1 MVGRV
6 IVGVIGL
13 SLSQEERDALS
24 SPELFG
30 VILFSRN
37 YQDKKQLRGLID
49 SIKAINATLLIFV
62 DQEGAIW
69 RFDRGFYRIPIANYF
84 GDCYDRHGE
93 KVACEEARSSAY
105 VMAKELKGVGVDV
118 TIAPVVDV
126 HNNQSAIIGQRGR
139 AFHQNP
145 DVVSVLGKAFIEGL
159 NEAGCP
165 AVIKHFPGHGSAHGD
180 THINQ
185 VIDERSWEELEACDV
200 KPFKALLGSGV
211 AQAVM
216 VGHVVYPAVDDQL
229 AVFSKTWL
237 DLLRG
242 YNKDAC
248 VFTDCLGMA
257 GVGQWSDQEKC
268 QRALEAGCDVLV
280 YSNQI
285 YREENTGLAAVVP
298 KPIPEVLE
306 AVLAIPDSEESQ
318 ARRAGL
324 LAERVT

>member
-6 IVGVIGL
+6 IVGVVGL
-13 SLSQEERDALS
+13 SLSAEERDALS
-24 SPELFG
+24 SHELLG

-37 YQDKKQLRGLID
+37 YQDKKQLSELID
-49 SIKAINATLLIFV
+49 SIKSINPSLLIFV

-69 RFDRGFYRIPIANYF
+69 RFERGFYRIPIANYF

-93 KVACEEARSSAY
+93 KVACEETRSSAY
-105 VMAKELKGVGVDV
+105 VMAKELKDVGVDV
-118 TIAPVVDV
+118 TIAPVLDV
-126 HNNQSAIIGQRGR
+126 HNNQSTIIGQRGR
-139 AFHQNP
+139 AFHENP

-185 VIDERSWEELEACDV
+185 VVDERSWEELEACDV
-200 KPFKALLGSGV
+200 KPFKTLLSSGV

-216 VGHVVYPAVDDQL
+216 VAHVLYPAVDDNL
-229 AVFSKTWL
+229 AGFSKPWI
-237 DLLRG
+237 DILRG
-242 YNKDAC
+242 YSKDAC
-248 VFTDCLGMA
+248 VLTDCLGMA
-257 GVGQWSDQEKC
+257 GVGQWSDHDKC
-268 QRALEAGCDVLV
+268 QHAIEAGCDVLV

-285 YREENTGLAAVVP
+285 YREEKTGLAAVVP

-306 AVLAIPDSEESQ
+306 AVSSIPDSEESR

-324 LAERVT
+324 LSKRYS